1 MSDFEALYLVLMII
15 QIISPYIQDYFKN
28 TKK

>member
-1 MSDFEALYLVLMII
+1 MSDFEALYLLLMII
-15 QIISPYIQDYFKN
+15 QIISPYVHDYFKN

>member
-1 MSDFEALYLVLMII
+1 MSDFEALYLVLVII
-15 QIISPYIQDYFKN
+15 QIISPYVHDYLKR